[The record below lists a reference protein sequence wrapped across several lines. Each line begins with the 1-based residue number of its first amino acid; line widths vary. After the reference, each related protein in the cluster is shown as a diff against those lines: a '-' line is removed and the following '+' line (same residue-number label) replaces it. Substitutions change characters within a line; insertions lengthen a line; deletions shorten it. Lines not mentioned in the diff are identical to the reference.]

1 MKGISDR
8 RYAYAVDLGS
18 TTIDTAIV
26 EIETEKRLTERSFK
40 NRQSLYG
47 SDVINRILAAS
58 RVKKK
63 LASMKTMVSDDLR
76 ENASEMLKALS
87 LKQDDIKKIC
97 ICGNATMISILLEY
111 DIESMGHA
119 PFDTRLHESVQ
130 CASDLLFADDFFC
143 GAQLFL
149 TGTASAFI
157 GGDVLAGMAYIEKK
171 LINDCQN
178 ECAMNCQNEHAIE
191 CKNKHD
197 IEYKNKHDL
206 EYKNEHAIEHKKDN
220 MVCLRKIKNW
230 MLLDLGTN
238 GEMVLCSEGK
248 YFATSASCGP
258 AFEGSLRRQHVY
270 GSGALSA
277 IALGVKTKNILK
289 NGALKPPFD
298 EKGITISNVR
308 LNSDIIR
315 DIILAKAAIRT
326 GIDFLLDEAGMD
338 ADRLDAV
345 FLAGGFGFYL
355 DLDAAYYLGLLP
367 KTFDDKVIVIGNSSL
382 AGACC
387 ICKDTCFLG
396 LIDDYIV
403 NNKIKVLQLA
413 DKKNYQEALME
424 NTYAAE
430 NNMKF

>member
-58 RVKKK
+58 RDKKK
-63 LASMKTMVSDDLR
+63 LASMKAMVSDDLR

-157 GGDVLAGMAYIEKK
+157 GGDVLAGMAYIEKR
-171 LINDCQN
+171 LI
-178 ECAMNCQNEHAIE
+178 AP
-191 CKNKHD
+191 
-197 IEYKNKHDL
+197 
-206 EYKNEHAIEHKKDN
+206 DN
-220 MVCLRKIKNW
+220 KIKNW

>member
-1 MKGISDR
+1 MKDISDR
-8 RYAYAVDLGS
+8 KYAYAVDLGS

-26 EIETEKRLTERSFK
+26 EIETGKRLTERSFK

-58 RVKKK
+58 RDKRK
-63 LASMKTMVSDDLR
+63 LISMKAMVIGDLK
-76 ENASEMLKALS
+76 EHASEMLKDLS
-87 LKQDDIKKIC
+87 LEKDDIKKIC

-119 PFDTRLHESVQ
+119 PFDTKLQESVE
-130 CASDLLFADDFFC
+130 CSSDLLFADDFFC
-143 GAQLFL
+143 GAQLIL

-157 GGDVLAGMAYIEKK
+157 GGDVLAGMAYIEKR
-171 LINDCQN
+171 LI
-178 ECAMNCQNEHAIE
+178 
-191 CKNKHD
+191 
-197 IEYKNKHDL
+197 
-206 EYKNEHAIEHKKDN
+206 DN
-220 MVCLRKIKNW
+220 TDNINKIKNW

-258 AFEGSLRRQHVY
+258 AFEGSLRRQHIY
-270 GSGALSA
+270 GNGALSA
-277 IALGVKTKNILK
+277 IVLGLKTKNILR

-298 EKGITISNVR
+298 EKGITISNVI

-315 DIILAKAAIRT
+315 EILLAKAAIRT
-326 GIDFLLDEAGMD
+326 GIDFLLDEAGTS
-338 ADRLDAV
+338 AGGLDAV

-367 KTFDDKVIVIGNSSL
+367 ENFDGRVIVIGNSSL
-382 AGACC
+382 EGACC
-387 ICKDTCFLG
+387 ICKDTCFLS

-403 NNKIKVLQLA
+403 NNKINVLQLA
-413 DKKNYQEALME
+413 DRKSYQDALME

-430 NNMKF
+430 GSVIF

>member
-58 RVKKK
+58 RDKKK

-130 CASDLLFADDFFC
+130 CASDLFFADDFFC

-157 GGDVLAGMAYIEKK
+157 GGDVLAGMAYIEKR
-171 LINDCQN
+171 LI
-178 ECAMNCQNEHAIE
+178 AP
-191 CKNKHD
+191 
-197 IEYKNKHDL
+197 
-206 EYKNEHAIEHKKDN
+206 DN
-220 MVCLRKIKNW
+220 KIKNW

>member
-58 RVKKK
+58 RDKKK
-63 LASMKTMVSDDLR
+63 LASMKAMVSDDLR

-130 CASDLLFADDFFC
+130 CTSDLFFADDFFC

-157 GGDVLAGMAYIEKK
+157 GGDVLAGMAYIEKR
-171 LINDCQN
+171 LIAPNN
-178 ECAMNCQNEHAIE
+178 
-191 CKNKHD
+191 
-197 IEYKNKHDL
+197 
-206 EYKNEHAIEHKKDN
+206 
-220 MVCLRKIKNW
+220 KIKKW

-238 GEMVLCSEGK
+238 GEMVLCSAGK

-338 ADRLDAV
+338 ADRLDVV

>member
-58 RVKKK
+58 RDKKK

-157 GGDVLAGMAYIEKK
+157 GGDVLAGMAYIEKR
-171 LINDCQN
+171 LI
-178 ECAMNCQNEHAIE
+178 AP
-191 CKNKHD
+191 
-197 IEYKNKHDL
+197 
-206 EYKNEHAIEHKKDN
+206 DN
-220 MVCLRKIKNW
+220 KIKNW

-238 GEMVLCSEGK
+238 GEMVLCSAGK

-382 AGACC
+382 VGACC

>member
-58 RVKKK
+58 RDKKK
-63 LASMKTMVSDDLR
+63 LASMKAMVSDDLR

-130 CASDLLFADDFFC
+130 CASDLFFADDFFC

-157 GGDVLAGMAYIEKK
+157 GGDVLAGMAYIEKR
-171 LINDCQN
+171 LIAPNN
-178 ECAMNCQNEHAIE
+178 
-191 CKNKHD
+191 
-197 IEYKNKHDL
+197 
-206 EYKNEHAIEHKKDN
+206 
-220 MVCLRKIKNW
+220 KIKKW

>member
-58 RVKKK
+58 RDKKK
-63 LASMKTMVSDDLR
+63 LASMKAMVSDDLR

-111 DIESMGHA
+111 DIERMGHA

-130 CASDLLFADDFFC
+130 CASDLFFADDFFC

-157 GGDVLAGMAYIEKK
+157 GGDVLAGMAYIEKR
-171 LINDCQN
+171 LI
-178 ECAMNCQNEHAIE
+178 AP
-191 CKNKHD
+191 
-197 IEYKNKHDL
+197 
-206 EYKNEHAIEHKKDN
+206 DN
-220 MVCLRKIKNW
+220 KIKNW

>member
-58 RVKKK
+58 RDKKK
-63 LASMKTMVSDDLR
+63 LASMKAMVSDDLR

-130 CASDLLFADDFFC
+130 CASDLFFADDFFC

-157 GGDVLAGMAYIEKK
+157 GGDVLAGMAYIEKR
-171 LINDCQN
+171 LI
-178 ECAMNCQNEHAIE
+178 AP
-191 CKNKHD
+191 
-197 IEYKNKHDL
+197 
-206 EYKNEHAIEHKKDN
+206 DN
-220 MVCLRKIKNW
+220 KIKNW

>member
-58 RVKKK
+58 RDKKK

-157 GGDVLAGMAYIEKK
+157 GGDVLAGMAYIEKR
-171 LINDCQN
+171 LI
-178 ECAMNCQNEHAIE
+178 AP
-191 CKNKHD
+191 
-197 IEYKNKHDL
+197 
-206 EYKNEHAIEHKKDN
+206 DN
-220 MVCLRKIKNW
+220 KIKNW

-238 GEMVLCSEGK
+238 GEMVLCSAGK

>member
-58 RVKKK
+58 RDKKK
-63 LASMKTMVSDDLR
+63 LASMKAMVSDDLR

-130 CASDLLFADDFFC
+130 CASDLFFADDFFC

-157 GGDVLAGMAYIEKK
+157 GGDVLAGMAYIEKRV
-171 LINDCQN
+171 I
-178 ECAMNCQNEHAIE
+178 AP
-191 CKNKHD
+191 
-197 IEYKNKHDL
+197 
-206 EYKNEHAIEHKKDN
+206 DN
-220 MVCLRKIKNW
+220 KIKNW

-238 GEMVLCSEGK
+238 GEMVLCSAGK

>member
-1 MKGISDR
+1 MKDISDR

-26 EIETEKRLTERSFK
+26 EIETGKRLMERSFK

-58 RVKKK
+58 RDKQK
-63 LASMKTMVSDDLR
+63 LTSMKAMVSDDLR
-76 ENASEMLKALS
+76 ENATEMLNALS
-87 LKQDDIKKIC
+87 LKTDDIKRIC

-130 CASDLLFADDFFC
+130 CSSDLLFADDFFC
-143 GAQLFL
+143 GAQLLL
-149 TGTASAFI
+149 TGTVSAFI
-157 GGDVLAGMAYIEKK
+157 GGDVLAGMAYIERR
-171 LINDCQN
+171 LI
-178 ECAMNCQNEHAIE
+178 
-191 CKNKHD
+191 
-197 IEYKNKHDL
+197 
-206 EYKNEHAIEHKKDN
+206 
-220 MVCLRKIKNW
+220 VSGRFSKIRNW

-238 GEMVLCSEGK
+238 GEMVICSSGK

-270 GSGALSA
+270 GSGALLA
-277 IALGVKTKNILK
+277 IALGLKTKNILN

-326 GIDFLLDEAGMD
+326 GIDFLLDEAHID
-338 ADRLDAV
+338 ADSLDAV

-367 KTFDDKVIVIGNSSL
+367 KTLDGRVIVIGNSSL
-382 AGACC
+382 EGACC
-387 ICKDTCFLG
+387 ICKDTDFLSF
-396 LIDDYIV
+396 IDDYIV
-403 NNKIKVLQLA
+403 NNKINVLQLA
-413 DKKNYQEALME
+413 DRESYQEALME
-424 NTYAAE
+424 NTYLAE
-430 NNMKF
+430 GGMK

>member
-58 RVKKK
+58 RDKKK
-63 LASMKTMVSDDLR
+63 LASMKAMVSDDLR

-130 CASDLLFADDFFC
+130 CASDLFFADDFFC

-157 GGDVLAGMAYIEKK
+157 GGDVLAGMAYIEKR
-171 LINDCQN
+171 LI
-178 ECAMNCQNEHAIE
+178 AP
-191 CKNKHD
+191 
-197 IEYKNKHDL
+197 
-206 EYKNEHAIEHKKDN
+206 DN
-220 MVCLRKIKNW
+220 KIKNW

-238 GEMVLCSEGK
+238 GEMVLCSAGK

>member
-58 RVKKK
+58 RDKKK
-63 LASMKTMVSDDLR
+63 LASMKAMVSDDLR

-157 GGDVLAGMAYIEKK
+157 GGDVLAGMAYIEKRV
-171 LINDCQN
+171 I
-178 ECAMNCQNEHAIE
+178 AP
-191 CKNKHD
+191 
-197 IEYKNKHDL
+197 
-206 EYKNEHAIEHKKDN
+206 DN
-220 MVCLRKIKNW
+220 KIKNW

-238 GEMVLCSEGK
+238 GEMVLCSAGK

-326 GIDFLLDEAGMD
+326 GIDFLLDEVGMD

>member
-58 RVKKK
+58 RDKKK
-63 LASMKTMVSDDLR
+63 LASMKAMVSDDLR

-157 GGDVLAGMAYIEKK
+157 GGDVLAGMAYIEKR

-178 ECAMNCQNEHAIE
+178 E
-191 CKNKHD
+191 HD
-197 IEYKNKHDL
+197 IEYKNKHVI
-206 EYKNEHAIEHKKDN
+206 EYKKNNTDN
-220 MVCLRKIKNW
+220 LNKIKNW

-238 GEMVLCSEGK
+238 GEMVLCSAGK

>member
-1 MKGISDR
+1 MKSISDR
-8 RYAYAVDLGS
+8 KYAYAVDLGS

-26 EIETEKRLTERSFK
+26 EIETGKRLMERSFK

-58 RVKKK
+58 RDKKK
-63 LASMKTMVSDDLR
+63 LTSMKAMVSDDLR
-76 ENASEMLKALS
+76 ENVSEMLKDLS
-87 LKQDDIKKIC
+87 LKKDDIKNIC

-119 PFDTRLHESVQ
+119 PFDTKLHESVQ
-130 CASDLLFADDFFC
+130 CSSDLLFEDDFFC

-157 GGDVLAGMAYIEKK
+157 GGDVLAGMAYIERR
-171 LINDCQN
+171 LI
-178 ECAMNCQNEHAIE
+178 AS
-191 CKNKHD
+191 
-197 IEYKNKHDL
+197 EYSL
-206 EYKNEHAIEHKKDN
+206 S
-220 MVCLRKIKNW
+220 KIKNW

-238 GEMVLCSEGK
+238 GEMVICSSGK

-277 IALGVKTKNILK
+277 IALGFKTKNILY

-326 GIDFLLDEAGMD
+326 GIDFLLDEAGVD
-338 ADRLDAV
+338 ADSLDAV

-355 DLDAAYYLGLLP
+355 DLDTAYYLGLLP
-367 KTFDDKVIVIGNSSL
+367 KTFDGRVTVIGNSSL
-382 AGACC
+382 EGACC
-387 ICKDTCFLG
+387 ICSDNDFLSF
-396 LIDDYIV
+396 IDDYIV
-403 NNKIKVLQLA
+403 NNKINVLQLA
-413 DKKNYQEALME
+413 DRKNYQEALME
-424 NTYAAE
+424 NTYVAE
-430 NNMKF
+430 SGMK

>member
-1 MKGISDR
+1 MKDISDR
-8 RYAYAVDLGS
+8 KYAYAVDLGS

-26 EIETEKRLTERSFK
+26 EIETGKRLTERSFK

-58 RVKKK
+58 RDKKK
-63 LASMKTMVSDDLR
+63 LTSMKTMVSDDLR
-76 ENASEMLKALS
+76 ENASEMLKVLS
-87 LKQDDIKKIC
+87 LKKDDIKKIC

-111 DIESMGHA
+111 DIESMGYA

-130 CASDLLFADDFFC
+130 CSSDMLFADDFFC

-157 GGDVLAGMAYIEKK
+157 GGDVLAGMAYIEKM
-171 LINDCQN
+171 LINPKYNN
-178 ECAMNCQNEHAIE
+178 EPE
-191 CKNKHD
+191 HD
-197 IEYKNKHDL
+197 IKLYK
-206 EYKNEHAIEHKKDN
+206 KNTDRLN
-220 MVCLRKIKNW
+220 KIKNW
-230 MLLDLGTN
+230 MLLDFGTN
-238 GEMVLCSEGK
+238 GEMVLCSAGK

-258 AFEGSLRRQHVY
+258 AFEGSLRKQHVY

-277 IALGVKTKNILK
+277 IALGLKTKNILK

-326 GIDFLLDEAGMD
+326 GIDFLLDEAGID
-338 ADRLDAV
+338 AESLDAV

-355 DLDAAYYLGLLP
+355 DLDTAYYLGLLP
-367 KTFDDKVIVIGNSSL
+367 KSFEGRIVVIGNSSL
-382 AGACC
+382 EGACC

>member
-58 RVKKK
+58 RDKKK
-63 LASMKTMVSDDLR
+63 LASMKAMVSDDLR

-130 CASDLLFADDFFC
+130 CASDLFFADDFFC

-157 GGDVLAGMAYIEKK
+157 GGDVLAGMAYIEKR
-171 LINDCQN
+171 LIAPNN
-178 ECAMNCQNEHAIE
+178 
-191 CKNKHD
+191 
-197 IEYKNKHDL
+197 
-206 EYKNEHAIEHKKDN
+206 
-220 MVCLRKIKNW
+220 KIKRW

>member
-1 MKGISDR
+1 MKDISDR
-8 RYAYAVDLGS
+8 KYAYAVDLGS
-18 TTIDTAIV
+18 TTIDAAIV
-26 EIETEKRLTERSFK
+26 EIETGKRLAERSFK

-47 SDVINRILAAS
+47 SDIINRILAAT
-58 RVKKK
+58 RDRGK
-63 LASMKTMVSDDLR
+63 LTSMKAMVSDDIR
-76 ENASEMLKALS
+76 ENASEMMGNLS
-87 LKQDDIKKIC
+87 LKKDDIKKIC

-111 DIESMGHA
+111 DIESMGRA
-119 PFDTRLHESVQ
+119 PFDTRLHESVI
-130 CASDLLFADDFFC
+130 CPSDLLFADDFFC
-143 GAQLFL
+143 GAQLIL

-178 ECAMNCQNEHAIE
+178 E
-191 CKNKHD
+191 HD
-197 IEYKNKHDL
+197 MD
-206 EYKNEHAIEHKKDN
+206 
-220 MVCLRKIKNW
+220 CLRKIKNW

-277 IALGVKTKNILK
+277 IALGLKTKNILR

-315 DIILAKAAIRT
+315 EIFLAKAAIRT
-326 GIDFLLDEAGMD
+326 GIDFLLAEAGTS
-338 ADRLDAV
+338 ADSLDAV

-355 DLDAAYYLGLLP
+355 DLDTAYYLGLLP
-367 KTFDDKVIVIGNSSL
+367 KTFDGRVIVIGNSSL
-382 AGACC
+382 EGACC
-387 ICKDTCFLG
+387 ICKDTCFLS

-403 NNKIKVLQLA
+403 NNKINVLQLA
-413 DKKNYQEALME
+413 DRESYQEALME
-424 NTYAAE
+424 NAYAAGGG
-430 NNMKF
+430 MMF